1 MVFFSFGVSEVF
13 LSLLFRKRR
22 AESHEPSNALTPI
35 FPSFILN
42 AAMLQQVPTSRLGRK
57 RLVVLGGGTGTFT
70 ILSGLKKHPID
81 ISAVVNISDDGGST
95 GVLRDEL
102 GVLPP
107 GDIRQCLVA
116 LSNADDALRELFLY
130 RFPNES
136 LRGHNFGNLFIS
148 ALEKIVGDPIKA
160 INVAHQI
167 LRVRGRVIPVSRT
180 PATLEAVLS
189 DGSVLRGE
197 RVIDAR
203 DSLRPP
209 IRRCWLQP
217 NVQVNPAALDAI
229 NNADTIVI
237 GPGDVYTSI
246 VPVILV
252 SGIASAIA
260 ESKATVIHV
269 VNLASKP
276 GQTDGFTAS
285 EHVQALQNY
294 LSPATLDVVIM
305 NNAKPSPAL
314 AERYKEQGECPVE
327 DDLRNVPYRVWRG
340 ALISDTIRSQLPEDK
355 IQRSL
360 LRHDPDKLAQAIM
373 DVIA

>member
-1 MVFFSFGVSEVF
+1 
-13 LSLLFRKRR
+13 
-22 AESHEPSNALTPI
+22 
-35 FPSFILN
+35 
-42 AAMLQQVPTSRLGRK
+42 MLRQVPLDSMGRK
-57 RLVVLGGGTGTFT
+57 RVAVLGGGTGTFT

-81 ISAVVNISDDGGST
+81 ISAIVNISDDGGST

-116 LSNADDALRELFLY
+116 LSKADDTLRELFLY
-130 RFPNES
+130 RFSNES

-148 ALEKIVGDPIKA
+148 TLEKIVGDPIKA

-180 PATLEAVLS
+180 PATLEAVLA

-203 DSLRPP
+203 DSSRPP

-229 NNADTIVI
+229 RNADAIVI

-252 SGIASAIA
+252 SGIANAIA
-260 ESKATVIHV
+260 KSNAAVIHV

-276 GQTDGFTAS
+276 GQTDGFAAS
-285 EHVQALQNY
+285 EHVQAVQTY
-294 LSPATLDVVIM
+294 LSPAKIDVVVI
-305 NNAKPSPAL
+305 NSAKPSPAL
-314 AERYKEQGECPVE
+314 AERYKEQGEYPVE
-327 DDLRNVPYRVWRG
+327 DDLSAANPYRIWRG
-340 ALISDTIRSQLPEDK
+340 PLISDELREQLPQDN
-355 IQRSL
+355 IRRSL
-360 LRHDPDKLAQAIM
+360 LRHDPDKLAQAVM
-373 DVIA
+373 DVM

>member
-1 MVFFSFGVSEVF
+1 
-13 LSLLFRKRR
+13 
-22 AESHEPSNALTPI
+22 
-35 FPSFILN
+35 
-42 AAMLQQVPTSRLGRK
+42 MLRQVPIKDIGRK
-57 RLVVLGGGTGTFT
+57 RVAVLGGGTGTFT

-81 ISAVVNISDDGGST
+81 ISAIVNISDDGGST
-95 GVLRDEL
+95 GVLRDEM

-116 LSNADDALRELFLY
+116 LSRADNALRELFLH
-130 RFPNES
+130 RFTNES
-136 LRGHNFGNLFIS
+136 LRGHNFGNLFLS
-148 ALEKIVGDPIKA
+148 ALETIVGDPIKA

-180 PATLEAVLS
+180 PATLEAVLA

-197 RVIDAR
+197 SVIDAR

-217 NVQVNPAALDAI
+217 NVQVNPVALDAI
-229 NNADTIVI
+229 RDADAIVI

-252 SGIASAIA
+252 SGIANAIA
-260 ESKATVIHV
+260 ESKGTVIHV

-285 EHVQALQNY
+285 EHVKAVETY
-294 LSPATLDVVIM
+294 LSPAKLDVVIM
-305 NNAKPSPAL
+305 NSAQPSPAL
-314 AERYKEQGECPVE
+314 AERYKEQGEYPVE

-340 ALISDTIRSQLPEDK
+340 ALIADEIRSQLPEDK

-360 LRHDPDKLAQAIM
+360 LRHDPEKLAQAVM
-373 DVIA
+373 DII

>member
-1 MVFFSFGVSEVF
+1 
-13 LSLLFRKRR
+13 
-22 AESHEPSNALTPI
+22 
-35 FPSFILN
+35 
-42 AAMLQQVPTSRLGRK
+42 MLRQVPINTLGRK
-57 RLVVLGGGTGTFT
+57 RVVVLGGGTGTFT

-81 ISAVVNISDDGGST
+81 ISAIVNISDDGGST

-130 RFPNES
+130 RFSNES
-136 LRGHNFGNLFIS
+136 LRGHNFGNLFLS
-148 ALEKIVGDPIKA
+148 TLEKIVGDPIKA

-197 RVIDAR
+197 KVIDAR
-203 DSLRPP
+203 DSSRAP
-209 IRRCWLQP
+209 IQRCWLQP
-217 NVQVNPAALDAI
+217 NVQVNPEALDAI
-229 NNADTIVI
+229 KDADAIVI

-252 SGIASAIA
+252 SGIAHAIA
-260 ESKATVIHV
+260 ESKGKVIHV

-285 EHVQALQNY
+285 EHVKAVMNY
-294 LSPATLDVVIM
+294 LVPAMIDTVVI
-305 NNAKPSPAL
+305 NNTKPSPAL
-314 AERYKEQGECPVE
+314 AERYKNQGEHPVE
-327 DDLRNVPYRVWRG
+327 DDLTNSVPYNIWRG
-340 ALISDTIRSQLPEDK
+340 SLISDEIMEQLPQDK

-360 LRHDPDKLAQAIM
+360 LRHDPDKLAQAVM
-373 DVIA
+373 DVV